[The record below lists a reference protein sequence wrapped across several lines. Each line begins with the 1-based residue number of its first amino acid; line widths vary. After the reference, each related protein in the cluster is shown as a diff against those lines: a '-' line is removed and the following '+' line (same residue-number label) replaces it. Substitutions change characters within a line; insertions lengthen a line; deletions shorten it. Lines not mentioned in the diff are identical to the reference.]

1 MMSNAGLN
9 SRARQRGMAT
19 TLVMLLTGMAMT
31 VTAMGMVYG
40 IRSAQD
46 QQMASH
52 AAVPAE
58 SRAWEGVELVRLY
71 LLDIASQTQPED
83 RLVALTGNLASNI
96 NGLTISVSEPYVKT
110 TGIIGFNISSA
121 AGSNGAAGAT
131 ATLQV
136 FYNVKL
142 PSSAGAGSAPPG
154 KGVQTDIITI
164 GKPLNL
170 TGSITFKGNPSAKIS
185 VRGDANLSGSVTG
198 LQSLQASGDIV
209 IGGGIQVDELFA
221 NGTLTL
227 NGSASTQKGSALG
240 NITLASGGSQGVLYT
255 NSDISITNGSVGMAN
270 ALGKITTSTG
280 GTLGT
285 LNAGKTIA
293 ISNGTITEANA
304 VGDVTVTSWPSIN
317 RINSKANVTCPSPY
331 WFPQGTIKA
340 KSISN
345 CPNTAAVVAPASVTV
360 TLFTPLTA
368 KVEDTAKVDA
378 YDYKDASNYVFEYV
392 NGKRQVT
399 VQNINGLT
407 NGIYY
412 LGNYPQQNNRG
423 YNDFLCKNVDSSNNC
438 TSPPAPDSTTRTLCQ
453 GQSTYNGCISYA
465 NGTWTVSG
473 KNLAPGALWFKG
485 NVQMSNGEYYNTVVA
500 TGNITTSGAHVLYA
514 LNYAGY
520 KVVCTNKFLKDST
533 NDFAGMYPTNF
544 CDTAGAKLISNALG
558 NVGYLDGSF
567 TNGVFSGG
575 AITLGASSVVY
586 GSIVAGDVFLTE
598 GSSTVHG
605 YVTAASQGAT
615 PANAW
620 GGSTLIDLSDL
631 PDSYVPGQTPD
642 KSDPP
647 CTSNCTGSTAATVA
661 VKWTRYL

>member
-1 MMSNAGLN
+1 MISKAGLK
-9 SRARQRGMAT
+9 SRACQRGMAT

-58 SRAWEGVELVRLY
+58 SKAWEGVELVRLY
-71 LLDIASQTQPED
+71 LLDIASQTQGED

-96 NGLTISVSEPYVKT
+96 NGLTISVSEPYVKA
-110 TGIIGFNISSA
+110 TGLIGFNISSA
-121 AGSNGAAGAT
+121 AGNNGAAGAT

-136 FYNVKL
+136 FYNVKFA
-142 PSSAGAGSAPPG
+142 SAAGAGVITQS
-154 KGVQTDIITI
+154 DIIKI

-170 TGSITFKGNPSAKIS
+170 TGSITFKGNPNAKIS
-185 VRGDANLSGSVTG
+185 VKGDANLSGSVTG
-198 LQSLQASGDIV
+198 LQYLQASGDIV

-240 NITLASGGSQGVLYT
+240 NITLASGGTQGTLYT
-255 NSDISITNGSVGMAN
+255 NGDISITNGSVGSAN

-340 KSISN
+340 QSTSG
-345 CPNTAAVVAPASVTV
+345 CPNTTAVVAPTSVTV

-368 KVEDTAKVDA
+368 KLEDTAKVDA
-378 YDYKDASNYVFEYV
+378 YDFKDASNYVFEYV

-399 VQNINGLT
+399 VQNINGMT

-412 LGNYPQQNNRG
+412 LGNYPQQNGRG

-438 TSPPAPDSTTRTLCQ
+438 TLPAAPDSTTRTLCQ
-453 GQSTYNGCISYA
+453 GQSTYNGCITYA

-485 NVQMSNGEYYNTVVA
+485 NVQMSNGEYYNTVIA

-514 LNYAGY
+514 VNYAGY
-520 KVVCTNKFLKDST
+520 KVICTNKFLNNST

-605 YVTAASQGAT
+605 YVTAAAQGAT

-620 GGSTLIDLSDL
+620 GGSTLIDLSNL
-631 PDSYVPGQTPD
+631 PDTYVPGQIPSGGQST
-642 KSDPP
+642 
-647 CTSNCTGSTAATVA
+647 CTTNCTGSTGTTVA